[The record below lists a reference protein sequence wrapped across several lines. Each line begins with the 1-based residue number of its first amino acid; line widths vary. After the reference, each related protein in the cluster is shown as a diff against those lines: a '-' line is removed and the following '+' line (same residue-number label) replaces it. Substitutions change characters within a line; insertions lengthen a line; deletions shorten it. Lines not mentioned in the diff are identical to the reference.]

1 MVERSKLLGCSCW
14 QPGWLEWWGDQE
26 AEGGGTSTIRPLSQ
40 QARCVLTLLC
50 RVRLLAT
57 TVVLSS
63 DLSLCY
69 CCCVYF
75 LSVISS
81 PSSSLSFCLFSFI
94 LTRTLFLFLSFMV
107 PLSPLP
113 SQAHPLFSP
122 PPLPAHASHSV
133 ARIMTLLTTQT
144 HGGSG
149 YGPAK
154 SSKSLTSIK
163 SLAPLFSLGWV
174 RETAKRKGC
183 LAAWG
188 LRYVTSMILT
198 FSVTLSIFHIYI
210 YLQGIQN
217 ILTSSAPEKCQQLE
231 CTCLNGAGG
240 M

>member
-1 MVERSKLLGCSCW
+1 MAPPPFAPSRSKPAVC
-14 QPGWLEWWGDQE
+14 
-26 AEGGGTSTIRPLSQ
+26 
-40 QARCVLTLLC
+40 LLC
-50 RVRLLAT
+50 CAESACSPQLWYSAVISASVTVAVYPFCHVLSPHLSLSACSPSFLLAH
-57 TVVLSS
+57 
-63 DLSLCY
+63 
-69 CCCVYF
+69 F
-75 LSVISS
+75 
-81 PSSSLSFCLFSFI
+81 
-94 LTRTLFLFLSFMV
+94 FLSFMV

-122 PPLPAHASHSV
+122 PPLPAHVSHSV

-149 YGPAK
+149 YEPAK

-174 RETAKRKGC
+174 RETVKRKGC

-188 LRYVTSMILT
+188 LRYVASMILT

-210 YLQGIQN
+210 YLQN

>member
-1 MVERSKLLGCSCW
+1 M
-14 QPGWLEWWGDQE
+14 
-26 AEGGGTSTIRPLSQ
+26 
-40 QARCVLTLLC
+40 
-50 RVRLLAT
+50 
-57 TVVLSS
+57 VLSS
-63 DLSLCY
+63 DLSLCC
-69 CCCVYF
+69 CCCVPF

-81 PSSSLSFCLFSFI
+81 VLISLSACSPSF
-94 LTRTLFLFLSFMV
+94 LLAHFFLSFMV

-122 PPLPAHASHSV
+122 PPLPAHVSHSV
-133 ARIMTLLTTQT
+133 ARIMTQLTTQT

-149 YGPAK
+149 YGLAK

-174 RETAKRKGC
+174 RETVKRKGC

-188 LRYVTSMILT
+188 LRYVASMILT
-198 FSVTLSIFHIYI
+198 FSLTLSIFHIYI
-210 YLQGIQN
+210 YLQN

>member
-1 MVERSKLLGCSCW
+1 MWWREVNYWGAAVGR
-14 QPGWLEWWGDQE
+14 QAGWNGGGDQE
-26 AEGGGTSTIRPLSQ
+26 AEGGGTSTIRLLSQ

-50 RVRLLAT
+50 RVRLVAT

-69 CCCVYF
+69 CCCAPF
-75 LSVISS
+75 LSVSFPHCPHLS
-81 PSSSLSFCLFSFI
+81 LSACSLSFLLAHFF
-94 LTRTLFLFLSFMV
+94 FLSFMV

-183 LAAWG
+183 LA
-188 LRYVTSMILT
+188 V
-198 FSVTLSIFHIYI
+198 
-210 YLQGIQN
+210 
-217 ILTSSAPEKCQQLE
+217 
-231 CTCLNGAGG
+231 
-240 M
+240 

>member
-1 MVERSKLLGCSCW
+1 MAPPPFAPSRSKPAVC
-14 QPGWLEWWGDQE
+14 
-26 AEGGGTSTIRPLSQ
+26 
-40 QARCVLTLLC
+40 LLC
-50 RVRLLAT
+50 CAESACSPQLWYSA
-57 TVVLSS
+57 
-63 DLSLCY
+63 
-69 CCCVYF
+69 
-75 LSVISS
+75 VISAS
-81 PSSSLSFCLFSFI
+81 VTVAVYTFSLSFPHRPHISLSACSFI

-183 LAAWG
+183 LAACG